1 MLAKETGE
9 VRFELQRWIGR
20 DIHQSVEGGKI
31 IKAKCLKEVI
41 LLVFIVLYLYCSLP
55 VTLFIL
61 LPFLLL
67 IGKGRKKVIPTSLE
81 ILLLII
87 FSLVGTWAYVI
98 LFYGVN
104 DAGTSADLRTASI
117 AVLLGGSSFILTF
130 LNPLIWIFGKISDR
144 ARRKYLWFFVLAL
157 LLIGSFCLYVE
168 VSKEKPTRFGLR
180 YNEVKLGEVG
190 LP

>member
-9 VRFELQRWIGR
+9 VWFELQRWIGR